1 MAKKIKNE
9 DQKNNSKYTK
19 KHSKKNKKDIKTC
32 NQGELKVLATF
43 NNTIISL
50 TDTNGN
56 VLYQCSAGRLGAS
69 GSKKASSHFASQVIE
84 NVLENAKKLSVKLL
98 TVVFKGPGIN
108 GRDAVA
114 KTLHENSNV
123 FNVTTLK
130 DMTPIPHNGC
140 RARKRRRA

>member
-1 MAKKIKNE
+1 MAKKTKNE
-9 DQKNNSKYTK
+9 DQKNSSKYTK
-19 KHSKKNKKDIKTC
+19 KHSKKNKKEKKIVPAA
-32 NQGELKVLATF
+32 EIKVLATF

-50 TDTNGN
+50 TDPNGN

-69 GSKKASSHFASQVIE
+69 GSKKASSHFANQVIDK
-84 NVLENAKKLSVKLL
+84 VLEAAKSFSVKLL

-114 KTLHENSNV
+114 KTLHENTNT